1 MALIGHSVSSPS
13 PRFWSLQQSRAYFE
27 AGSQAFHVSRRLLPA
42 ILTSHLLQEGFRD
55 HNPSGLS
62 VQPLTLWMLP
72 TFPVVLRHWDVSTRG
87 PRALLVSGKPG

>member
-27 AGSQAFHVSRRLLPA
+27 AGSQAFHVSRGLLPA

-87 PRALLVSGKPG
+87 PRARRVSWKPG